1 MNPGPPA
8 TVPFIS
14 KLTTEVVSRSMVNIG
29 IININ
34 VPLEVRQSMSL

>member
-1 MNPGPPA
+1 MNLGPPA

-14 KLTTEVVSRSMVNIG
+14 KLTIGVVAQSMVNIG

-34 VPLEVRQSMSL
+34 FPLEVR